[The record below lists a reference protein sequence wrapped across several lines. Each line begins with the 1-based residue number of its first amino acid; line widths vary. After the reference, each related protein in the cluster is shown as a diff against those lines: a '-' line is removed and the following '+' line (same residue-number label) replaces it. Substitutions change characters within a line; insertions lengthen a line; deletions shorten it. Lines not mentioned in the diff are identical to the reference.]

1 MVESCIKIALGEKP
15 DIKPKYNKGSAI
27 RYFKQR
33 AGIVRSI
40 KGIEIA
46 EQIEEIRQIS
56 IVHGIG
62 ERVTEID
69 SSGSR
74 MGFVIAQDKNA
85 ASAIAKCEKA
95 MAEIDI
101 NIR

>member
-1 MVESCIKIALGEKP
+1 
-15 DIKPKYNKGSAI
+15 
-27 RYFKQR
+27 
-33 AGIVRSI
+33 
-40 KGIEIA
+40 
-46 EQIEEIRQIS
+46 
-56 IVHGIG
+56 
-62 ERVTEID
+62 
-69 SSGSR
+69 